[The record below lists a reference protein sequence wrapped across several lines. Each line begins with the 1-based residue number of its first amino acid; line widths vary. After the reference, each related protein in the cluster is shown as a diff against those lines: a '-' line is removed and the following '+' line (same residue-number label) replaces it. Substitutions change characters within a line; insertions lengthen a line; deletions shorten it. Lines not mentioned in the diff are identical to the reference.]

1 MSDITSLPLAY
12 VNVWHYKLTSSIR

>member
-1 MSDITSLPLAY
+1 MSDITNLPLAY